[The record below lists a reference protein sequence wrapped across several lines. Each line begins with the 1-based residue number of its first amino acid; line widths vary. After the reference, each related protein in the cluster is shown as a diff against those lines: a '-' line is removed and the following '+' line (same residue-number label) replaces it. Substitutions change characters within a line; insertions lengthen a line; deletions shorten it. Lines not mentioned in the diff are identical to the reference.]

1 MKIKYINRS
10 FNVGVKNDI
19 KIKHIKNIYLNS
31 NEQITFISK
40 KNREYDFVKKNW
52 GYYATPSINGR
63 LKKFNFITYLIKNK
77 ITNKKF
83 IFVVYKEK
91 KHLLKKYLKKE
102 KLEIIS
108 LL

>member
-1 MKIKYINRS
+1 MKIKHISRR

>member
-1 MKIKYINRS
+1 MKVIKVNRD
-10 FNVGVKNDI
+10 FTVGLRKNI
-19 KIKHIKNIYLNS
+19 KINHIANMHLRS

-63 LKKFNFITYLIKNK
+63 LKIFKFRCCLVESQLKK
-77 ITNKKF
+77 KKF

-91 KHLLKKYLKKE
+91 TKQLKKYLKNE
-102 KLEIIS
+102 KLNILFWI
-108 LL
+108 